1 MAIVINGS
9 GTVTGLAV
17 GGLPDGTVD
26 TDTLA
31 NTTVTAAKVAAD
43 VATQAE
49 IDAKLPIASP
59 TSTGVLTV
67 NGGAVANAAKFNSTG
82 AECSIQTI
90 NDSRTWSWGVR
101 DIGSVANACFIHDN
115 GASADRFV
123 INTAG
128 VVSIPQGIEL
138 GSGIDATA
146 ANILDDYEEGT
157 WTASVA
163 FGGNVAGQ
171 SYDNQSGWY
180 VKVGGLVMASC
191 NLDFGNKGSSTGNAT
206 LIGLPFASSIQFA
219 PSWGYNLYITFGE
232 TYQGRNQGGPTV
244 ELTQTNASGVQSAL
258 THSNFQGNS
267 RIVMTMTYRTT
278 A

>member
-59 TSTGVLTV
+59 TSTGILTV
-67 NGGAVANAAKFNSTG
+67 NGGAVANAARFNSTG

-146 ANILDDYEEGT
+146 ANILDDYEEGS
-157 WTASVA
+157 WTMTLV
-163 FGGNVAGQ
+163 GGSTRAGQ
-171 SYDNQSGWY
+171 SPPSCRY
-180 VKVGGLVMASC
+180 VKVGNMVTCYGMWWGVEITGTATAGL
-191 NLDFGNKGSSTGNAT
+191 G
-206 LIGLPFASSIQFA
+206 GLPFTSKSGTYITGTTGANTIVEYGGA
-219 PSWGYNLYITFGE
+219 MWGY
-232 TYQGRNQGGPTV
+232 
-244 ELTQTNASGVQSAL
+244 S
-258 THSNFQGNS
+258 HSNIYLNNNH
-267 RIVMTMTYRTT
+267 TMAEGANRSGYPRYLSFSITYEV